1 MNEYNLSGRVV
12 VPELWSV
19 DKVMKASLKEMAE
32 QYDRL
37 YCRWNPYIYRAE
49 IDIKKNWT
57 QICIRKSS

>member
-1 MNEYNLSGRVV
+1 MTEMNEYNLSGRVV

-37 YCRWNPYIYRAE
+37 YCR
-49 IDIKKNWT
+49 
-57 QICIRKSS
+57 